1 MPPTIPSIA
10 SQKARDSPWSTSTS
24 SRRASSRS
32 ISLGIQRRV
41 DILGVGF
48 DRVALVD
55 AVERIE
61 QRLDVGERTFII
73 TANPEFVM
81 LCRKDPALSAIAQRA
96 DLVVPDGT
104 GAVIAARLL
113 GDALPGRAPGR
124 LLVDRLAALATERR
138 LSIFLLGAAPG
149 VAELAAETLRGRHPE
164 LRVAGTYAG
173 AAEHDADVV
182 PRVAAASPDLVL
194 VAFGMPKQ
202 ERWIARNLD
211 RLPSVAVAVGVG
223 GSLDYLA
230 GAAKAP
236 PGIVHAVGLEWLWRL
251 VRDPRRWR
259 RQRVLP
265 LFVFLVLLAR
275 MRRA

>member
-1 MPPTIPSIA
+1 MGRPGA
-10 SQKARDSPWSTSTS
+10 F
-24 SRRASSRS
+24 
-32 ISLGIQRRV
+32 GHRV

-55 AVERIE
+55 TVSEIER
-61 QRLDVGERTFII
+61 RLDRGERTFVI

-81 LCRKDPALSAIAQRA
+81 LCRQDREVARIAAQA

-104 GAVIAARLL
+104 GAVVAARLL
-113 GDALPGRAPGR
+113 GDPLPGRAPGR
-124 LLVDRLAALATERR
+124 LLVDRLAALATERG
-138 LSIFLLGAAPG
+138 LSVYLLGAATG
-149 VAELAAETLRGRHPE
+149 VAERAAERLRGRHPS

-173 AAEHDADVV
+173 SADDDGDVV
-182 PRVAAASPDLVL
+182 PRVAAASPDVLL

-211 RLPSVAVAVGVG
+211 RLSSVRVAVGVG

-230 GAAKAP
+230 GAATPP
-236 PGIVHAVGLEWLWRL
+236 PGVVHAIGLEWLWRL
-251 VRDPRRWR
+251 ARDPRRWR

-265 LFVFLVLLAR
+265 LFVVLVLL
-275 MRRA
+275 RRLKRS

>member
-1 MPPTIPSIA
+1 M
-10 SQKARDSPWSTSTS
+10 D
-24 SRRASSRS
+24 
-32 ISLGIQRRV
+32 RRV

-55 AVERIE
+55 AVAEIERC
-61 QRLDVGERTFII
+61 LDRNERTFII

-81 LCRKDPALSAIAQRA
+81 LCRQDPELAAIAAGA

-104 GAVIAARLL
+104 GAVVAAGWL
-113 GDALPGRAPGR
+113 GAPLPGRAPGR

-138 LSIFLLGAAPG
+138 LSMFLLGAAPG
-149 VAELAAETLRGRHPE
+149 IAETAAARLRERHPE

-173 AAEHDADVV
+173 SADDDADVV
-182 PRVAAASPDLVL
+182 PRVRAAAPDIAL

-211 RLPSVAVAVGVG
+211 ALPSIRVAVGVG

-236 PGIVHAVGLEWLWRL
+236 PAIVHAVGLEWLWRL
-251 VRDPRRWR
+251 LRDPKRWR

-265 LFVFLVLLAR
+265 LFALLVVMAR
-275 MRRA
+275 LRRA

>member
-1 MPPTIPSIA
+1 M
-10 SQKARDSPWSTSTS
+10 D
-24 SRRASSRS
+24 
-32 ISLGIQRRV
+32 RRV

-55 AVERIE
+55 AVAEIE
-61 QRLDVGERTFII
+61 ACLDRGERTFII

-81 LCRKDPALSAIAQRA
+81 LCREDPELAAIAQSA

-104 GAVIAARLL
+104 GAVVAARLL
-113 GDALPGRAPGR
+113 GDPLPGRAPGR
-124 LLVDRLAALATERR
+124 LLVDRLAAIATERG
-138 LSIFLLGAAPG
+138 LSVFLLGAGPG
-149 VAELAAETLRGRHPE
+149 IAERAAATLRERHPK
-164 LRVAGTYAG
+164 LRIAGTYAG
-173 AAEHDADVV
+173 SAEDDADVM
-182 PRVAAASPDLVL
+182 PRVSAAAPDIVL

-202 ERWIARNLD
+202 ERWIARNFV
-211 RLPSVAVAVGVG
+211 RLPTARVAVGVG

-236 PGIVHAVGLEWLWRL
+236 PSIVHAIGLEWLWRL
-251 VRDPRRWR
+251 VRDPKRWR

-265 LFVFLVLLAR
+265 KFALLVLLAR

>member
-1 MPPTIPSIA
+1 
-10 SQKARDSPWSTSTS
+10 
-24 SRRASSRS
+24 
-32 ISLGIQRRV
+32 LGRPGAFGHRV

-55 AVERIE
+55 TVGEIER
-61 QRLDVGERTFII
+61 RLDRGERTFVI

-81 LCRKDPALSAIAQRA
+81 LCRQDREVARIAAQA

-104 GAVIAARLL
+104 GAVVAARLL
-113 GDALPGRAPGR
+113 GDPLPGRAPGR
-124 LLVDRLAALATERR
+124 LLVDRLAALATERG
-138 LSIFLLGAAPG
+138 LSVYLLGAATG
-149 VAELAAETLRGRHPE
+149 VAERAAERLRGRHPS

-173 AAEHDADVV
+173 SADDDGDVV
-182 PRVAAASPDLVL
+182 PRVAAASPDVLL

-211 RLPSVAVAVGVG
+211 RLPSVRVAVGVG

-230 GAAKAP
+230 GAATPP
-236 PGIVHAVGLEWLWRL
+236 PGVVHAIGLEWLWRL
-251 VRDPRRWR
+251 ARDPRRWR

-265 LFVFLVLLAR
+265 LFVVLVLL
-275 MRRA
+275 RRLKRS

>member
-1 MPPTIPSIA
+1 MDP
-10 SQKARDSPWSTSTS
+10 
-24 SRRASSRS
+24 
-32 ISLGIQRRV
+32 RV

-55 AVERIE
+55 AVARIE
-61 QRLDVGERTFII
+61 ERLDRGERTFII

-81 LCRKDPALSAIAQRA
+81 LCREDRALAAIAADA

-113 GDALPGRAPGR
+113 GDPLPGRAPGR

-138 LSIFLLGAAPG
+138 LSLFLLGAGPG
-149 VAELAAETLRGRHPE
+149 IAERAQRTLRGRHPA
-164 LRVAGTYAG
+164 LRFAGTYAG
-173 AAEHDADVV
+173 SADDDDDVV
-182 PRVAAASPDLVL
+182 ARVAAASPDIVL

-202 ERWIARNLD
+202 ERWIARNLE
-211 RLPSVAVAVGVG
+211 RLPSVRIAVGVG

-236 PGIVHAVGLEWLWRL
+236 PALVHAMGLEWLWRL
-251 VRDPRRWR
+251 LRDPRRWR

-265 LFVFLVLLAR
+265 LFVLLVLLAR
-275 MRRA
+275 ARRA

>member
-1 MPPTIPSIA
+1 M
-10 SQKARDSPWSTSTS
+10 R
-24 SRRASSRS
+24 
-32 ISLGIQRRV
+32 RRV

-55 AVERIE
+55 AVARIE
-61 QRLDVGERTFII
+61 QRLDSGERTFII

-81 LCRKDPALSAIAQRA
+81 LCRQDREVAAIAEHA

-104 GAVIAARLL
+104 GAVVASRLL
-113 GDALPGRAPGR
+113 GDPLPGRAPGR

-138 LSIFLLGAAPG
+138 LSLFLLGAGPG
-149 VAELAAETLRGRHPE
+149 IAEGAAARLRARHPD

-173 AAEHDADVV
+173 SADDDGDVV
-182 PRVAAASPDLVL
+182 PRVLAAAPDVVL

-202 ERWIARNLD
+202 ERWIARNLT
-211 RLPSVAVAVGVG
+211 RLPSVRVAVGVG

-236 PGIVHAVGLEWLWRL
+236 PAIVHAIGLEWLWRL
-251 VRDPRRWR
+251 AREPQRWR

-265 LFVFLVLLAR
+265 LFAVLVLLAR